1 MSCHSLLTWRVS
13 AEKLADSLLV
23 VPLYVPRFLLL
34 LLKSS
39 CVFTFNSLI
48 IICLGMGPFEVCLE
62 LSRLPGSECVFVP
75 RLGKFSAL
83 FLPSRAV
90 LICPVVSNSLRPRGL
105 WPTRLL
111 CPWDSPGK
119 NTGVG
124 CHALLQGI
132 FPAQGLNP
140 GLPHCRQIL
149 YRLSHQGSPRLP

>member
-23 VPLYVPRFLLL
+23 VPLYVPPCFLLL

-39 CVFTFNSLI
+39 CIFTFNSLI

-83 FLPSRAV
+83 FLSSRAV
-90 LICPVVSNSLRPRGL
+90 LICPVVSNSLQPRGL
-105 WPTRLL
+105 
-111 CPWDSPGK
+111 
-119 NTGVG
+119 
-124 CHALLQGI
+124 
-132 FPAQGLNP
+132 
-140 GLPHCRQIL
+140 
-149 YRLSHQGSPRLP
+149 